1 MKLKDIYTYIYLM
14 KCLDFMLPGEKPGGK
29 LFNDSFSIFEIKKNK
44 KKKTFCSG
52 YLNFNHVFIGKKN
65 VSEIK

>member
-29 LFNDSFSIFEIKKNK
+29 LFNDSFSIFEIKK
-44 KKKTFCSG
+44 KTF
-52 YLNFNHVFIGKKN
+52 VQAI
-65 VSEIK
+65 